1 MMAALL
7 LCLLAAHT
15 AGTGHGPA
23 HGPGGLSSAPTA
35 PAPSS
40 TTASTTMTTAMT
52 ADAHSAAGHTASS
65 AAPLAASLAAS
76 LPASLTGPLLER
88 IAPATAT
95 VVALSAG
102 ALGSADTHAMS
113 GLATL
118 SMTCSLL
125 LVLVGLI
132 LLARRPSA
140 CRRLLEAGSFIVGSF
155 WEIPLHL
162 HRPRLTLLSI
172 SRI

>member
-1 MMAALL
+1 
-7 LCLLAAHT
+7 
-15 AGTGHGPA
+15 
-23 HGPGGLSSAPTA
+23 
-35 PAPSS
+35 
-40 TTASTTMTTAMT
+40 MTTAMT

-76 LPASLTGPLLER
+76 LTASLTGPLLER

>member
-1 MMAALL
+1 MLTMAALL

-15 AGTGHGPA
+15 AGTGHGLA
-23 HGPGGLSSAPTA
+23 HGPGSLSSAPTA
-35 PAPSS
+35 PASSS

-65 AAPLAASLAAS
+65 AAPLAAS

-155 WEIPLHL
+155 REIPLHL

-172 SRI
+172 RRI

>member
-1 MMAALL
+1 
-7 LCLLAAHT
+7 
-15 AGTGHGPA
+15 
-23 HGPGGLSSAPTA
+23 
-35 PAPSS
+35 
-40 TTASTTMTTAMT
+40 MTTAMT

-88 IAPATAT
+88 VAPATAT
-95 VVALSAG
+95 VVAPSAG

-155 WEIPLHL
+155 REIPLHL

>member
-1 MMAALL
+1 
-7 LCLLAAHT
+7 
-15 AGTGHGPA
+15 
-23 HGPGGLSSAPTA
+23 
-35 PAPSS
+35 
-40 TTASTTMTTAMT
+40 MTTAMT

-140 CRRLLEAGSFIVGSF
+140 CRRLLEASSFIVGSF

>member
-1 MMAALL
+1 
-7 LCLLAAHT
+7 
-15 AGTGHGPA
+15 
-23 HGPGGLSSAPTA
+23 
-35 PAPSS
+35 
-40 TTASTTMTTAMT
+40 MTTAMT

>member
-1 MMAALL
+1 
-7 LCLLAAHT
+7 
-15 AGTGHGPA
+15 
-23 HGPGGLSSAPTA
+23 
-35 PAPSS
+35 
-40 TTASTTMTTAMT
+40 MTTAMT

-76 LPASLTGPLLER
+76 LPASLTASLTGPLLER